1 MIEFALT
8 IFLRVTVNSEVER
21 LQEASHITGN
31 KDYFDAA
38 IFVSAQNFVC
48 LLTFEDNKNHKIFL
62 IRLCRFSVTYGNTIL
77 SIDFN
82 DSFSLL

>member
-8 IFLRVTVNSEVER
+8 IFLRVTVNSEFER
-21 LQEASHITGN
+21 LQEASHITRN
-31 KDYFDAA
+31 KDYFDVA

-48 LLTFEDNKNHKIFL
+48 FLTFEDNKNHKIFL
-62 IRLCRFSVTYGNTIL
+62 IRLCRSSVTYRNTIS
-77 SIDFN
+77 SINFN